1 MTNELKILMLE
12 DEPADAEYI
21 AQAMR
26 RGGLEFS
33 FQRVETRE
41 AFIAAL
47 EEFRPDIIL
56 ADFRLPTF
64 DGLAAL
70 HITLAREPRVP
81 FVFVSGTMSEE
92 IAVERVK
99 AGANDYILKD
109 RLGRLPSAVH
119 RALAESEAARQRRV
133 MEKSLRESEEMFRTM
148 ANAAQDAVILV
159 DGGALISFWNPAAE
173 RIFGLS
179 SSEVEGR
186 NLIDL
191 CAPERLRDCYRTTFN
206 KIREAGPG
214 SFAGKTIELRAERH
228 DGGEFPLEVSIAA
241 LSLDDRWQAMCSA
254 RDISERKRIEAE
266 LASQREELEQ
276 RVAQRTAELEHVNES
291 LREANRRLADAHNQL
306 LQSERLAALGRLAG
320 GVAHEINNPLAFVC
334 ANFATLKRHFDELL
348 ALRES
353 DEKVAGH
360 DGRYAFDL
368 QEMKADAD
376 ALMAESKDG
385 LARMKKVVNDLREFA
400 GIGINDWQRVDLNA
414 GLDATITLL
423 QWRLKN
429 ADIVRDF
436 GELPEVECLPSEIN
450 LVFMNLLLNAAEA
463 IIGHGSIT
471 VRTRAVDGGVRV
483 EVADTGHGIGKDS
496 LPRIFDPFYS
506 TRTNGQSVG
515 LGLSLAYGI
524 IQRHHGRIEVTSE
537 VGKGASFRLWIPC
550 DQAGRSSENEPAAGA
565 G

>member
-33 FQRVETRE
+33 FLRVETRE
-41 AFIAAL
+41 TFIAAL
-47 EEFRPDIIL
+47 EDFRPDIIL
-56 ADFRLPTF
+56 ADFRLPAF

-109 RLGRLPSAVH
+109 RLGRLPSAIR
-119 RALAESEAARQRRV
+119 RALAEGEAAGQRRA

-173 RIFGLS
+173 RIFGYS
-179 SSEVEGR
+179 SNEAAGR

-191 CAPERLRDCYRTTFN
+191 CAPERLHDCYRTTFN
-206 KIREAGPG
+206 KIRDAGPG
-214 SFAGKTIELRAERH
+214 SFAGKTIEVRAERH
-228 DGGEFPLEVSIAA
+228 DGDEFPLEISIAA
-241 LSLDDRWQAMCSA
+241 LSLDDKWHAMCSA
-254 RDISERKRIEAE
+254 RDISERKRIEGE
-266 LASQREELEQ
+266 LARQREDLEQ
-276 RVAQRTAELEHVNES
+276 RVIQRTAELERVNES
-291 LREANRRLADAHNQL
+291 LREANRQLADAHSQL

-334 ANFATLKRHFDELL
+334 ANFATLKRHFDEVL
-348 ALRES
+348 ALHE
-353 DEKVAGH
+353 H
-360 DGRYAFDL
+360 DGRCVINL
-368 QEMKADAD
+368 GEMKADAD
-376 ALMAESKDG
+376 ALVAESKDG
-385 LARMKKVVNDLREFA
+385 LARMKKIVNDLREFA
-400 GIGINDWQRVDLNA
+400 GVGINDWQRVDLNG

-423 QWRLKN
+423 QWRLSN

-463 IIGHGSIT
+463 ITGHGSIT
-471 VRTRAVDGGVRV
+471 VRTRAVDGGVQV

-506 TRTNGQSVG
+506 TRTKGQSVG

-524 IQRHHGRIEVTSE
+524 VQRHHGRIEVTSE
-537 VGKGASFRLWIPC
+537 VGKGASSRLWIPC
-550 DQAGRSSENEPAAGA
+550 DQAGNSPENEPAGA
-565 G
+565 A